1 LAQFDQFAFTAFRTK
16 IHRYVE
22 YEDEERG
29 LYDLQ
34 DEPYELENV
43 YEAAEPSFFEDLK
56 ARLEALRDCE
66 GDGFREAEDA
76 P

>member
-1 LAQFDQFAFTAFRTK
+1 LAQFDQCAFTVFRTK

-22 YEDEERG
+22 HEDGERE
-29 LYDLQ
+29 LFDLQ
-34 DEPYELENV
+34 NEPYELENL
-43 YEAAEPSFFEDLK
+43 YEAADPSFFEDLK